1 MSTETHL
8 SIVWSAARASEKS
21 ILSELGKNFKILKVY
36 EVHWREDS
44 FINNLQRFYSH
55 SQFNLKKRKL
65 KRLMSSKAKHCGKAP
80 FLVIVFE
87 DLKPTFQNR
96 PTSSG
101 YRRVNSNVFDFK
113 QKLRSDLGGGH
124 IIHATDSVKETN
136 KDLTLLTGLNLQDF
150 KKINSDE
157 WSGRI
162 DKIENNVFGFNGFK
176 DISELFYLLN
186 STLDYVVLRNFEE
199 FPDKIVLNEHS
210 DVDLLVE
217 NKNILVYT
225 VGAEPVFF
233 QNYRVHYTIII
244 GGKKVPFDIRYIGDD
259 YFDKQWQIKVL
270 KSKVFEKNTFYRPN
284 QIEYFYSLLYHALI
298 HKPSFS
304 KDYKSRLN
312 RIGDQIE
319 KIRPTMQSLK
329 AYMIQNNYRFCEPK
343 DFSVYYNINSSKI
356 NFKRKVH
363 CIYLPKLKRSI
374 KKFTKIVNH

>member
-1 MSTETHL
+1 M
-8 SIVWSAARASEKS
+8 
-21 ILSELGKNFKILKVY
+21 
-36 EVHWREDS
+36 
-44 FINNLQRFYSH
+44 
-55 SQFNLKKRKL
+55 
-65 KRLMSSKAKHCGKAP
+65 
-80 FLVIVFE
+80 VIVFE

-150 KKINSDE
+150 KKLNSDE

-233 QNYRVHYTIII
+233 KII
-244 GGKKVPFDIRYIGDD
+244 GFII
-259 YFDKQWQIKVL
+259 L
-270 KSKVFEKNTFYRPN
+270 
-284 QIEYFYSLLYHALI
+284 
-298 HKPSFS
+298 
-304 KDYKSRLN
+304 
-312 RIGDQIE
+312 
-319 KIRPTMQSLK
+319 
-329 AYMIQNNYRFCEPK
+329 
-343 DFSVYYNINSSKI
+343 
-356 NFKRKVH
+356 
-363 CIYLPKLKRSI
+363 
-374 KKFTKIVNH
+374 